1 MTNTN
6 PEPSYTHVIQQ
17 NQFDVKRL
25 LVILAIVFTLW
36 TIFRIVYTYAFPE
49 KTALQLCQESYME
62 SVNTI
67 ARENEVTAQKCAEDF
82 GNDIYKLNKCTSSPL
97 AMPTNTC
104 WVTLNGT
111 GAKSPV
117 PPSGPTLRK
126 EFWLEKCRFINE
138 DHKMNKYNL
147 DWTAYDI
154 ACEKWVAFDIKSP
167 WDYTIIEIWF
177 WHNIGNYII
186 LRWVDPKTWF
196 FNDNRIV
203 LWHTNTSRKDWTRVK
218 QWDIIGQTNMSW
230 TSTWMHVHIELWYK
244 YFILSSEAIYGWE
257 HTRENQWA
265 LLEHRKWN
273 FEQPKDPPYYFT
285 AYNLWDV
292 NQNDSTPCIG
302 ASGVDLCYLEA
313 SGVRTMA
320 LTVDIRNKY
329 KVKLG
334 EKIKLTGDAGCE
346 WEYEVHDEMNI
357 RFRQDPGILRPWT
370 PYYIKWDLPSKPGWT
385 CFVTKL

>member
-6 PEPSYTHVIQQ
+6 PEPSYTTETVKITVD
-17 NQFDVKRL
+17 FKRL
-25 LVILAIVFTLW
+25 LIILAIVVTLW
-36 TIFRIVYTYAFPE
+36 TLFRIVYTYAFPE
-49 KTALQLCQESYME
+49 KSPLQVCQESYME

-67 ARENEVTAQKCAEDF
+67 ARENEKTAQKCAEDF
-82 GNDIYKLNKCTSSPL
+82 GSDIYKLNKCTSSPL
-97 AMPTNTC
+97 PTPNNNC

-126 EFWLEKCRFINE
+126 EFWLEDCRFVNK
-138 DHKMNKYNL
+138 DHRMNKYHLN
-147 DWTAYDI
+147 WTAYDI
-154 ACEKWVAFDIKSP
+154 ACVKWVAFDIKSP
-167 WDYTIIEIWF
+167 WDYKIEKIWF
-177 WHNIGNYII
+177 WYNMGNYII
-186 LRWVDPKTWF
+186 LKSDWDF
-196 FNDNRIV
+196 RIV
-203 LWHTNTSRKDWTRVK
+203 LAHTQTSRKVGEQLK
-218 QWDIIGQTNMSW
+218 KWDIIGQTDLSW

-265 LLEHRKWN
+265 LLQHRKWD
-273 FEQPKDPPYYFT
+273 FGQPKEQPYYFT

-302 ASGVDLCYLEA
+302 ASGVDLCALEA

-320 LTVDIRNKY
+320 LTADIRKKY
-329 KVKLG
+329 KVSLG
-334 EKIKLTGDAGCE
+334 EKVRLTGEPGCE
-346 WEYEVHDEMNI
+346 GEYEVHDEMNI

-370 PYYIKWDLPSKPGWT
+370 PYFIKGDLPSKPGWT